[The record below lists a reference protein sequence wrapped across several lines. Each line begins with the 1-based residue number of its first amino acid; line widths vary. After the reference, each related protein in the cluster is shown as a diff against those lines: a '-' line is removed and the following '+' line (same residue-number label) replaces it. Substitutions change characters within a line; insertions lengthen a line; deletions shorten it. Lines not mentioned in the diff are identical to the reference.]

1 MRLVALYTGGKDST
15 LALERALEEGHT
27 VAACLTVVPEPNS
40 WAFHETCLEVT
51 PLQAEAM
58 GIPHLMVRVGGGKAR
73 EVEELGAQL
82 ASLKDRLGI
91 DGFLSGAIRSSYQK
105 KRLDDLASELG
116 LEHVAPNWG
125 SPPRSVVTEVVRRGY
140 EVLVSSVAAE
150 GLGREWIGRRIDADS
165 LKELLALSERHGFDP
180 DGEGGD
186 YETLVLWAPVF
197 RKRIRLTEWAAT
209 WDGYSGRLVL
219 GGMALE

>member
-15 LALERALEEGHT
+15 LALEKALEEGHA

-58 GIPHLMVRVGGGKAR
+58 GIPHVMVRVGGGKSR
-73 EVEELGAQL
+73 EVEELGLQL
-82 ASLKDRLGI
+82 AALRERLGI
-91 DGFLSGAIRSSYQK
+91 DGFVSGTIRSSYQK
-105 KRLDDLASELG
+105 SRLDELASKLG
-116 LEHVAPNWG
+116 LRHIAPNWG
-125 SPPRSVVTEVVRRGY
+125 SPPGSAVKEVVRRGY
-140 EVLVSSVAAE
+140 EVLISSVAAE
-150 GLGREWIGRRIDADS
+150 GLGREWIGRRIDEES
-165 LKELLALSERHGFDP
+165 LEELLALSERRGFDP

-197 RKRIRLTEWAAT
+197 RRRIVLTEWATA

-219 GGMALE
+219 GGIVLG